1 MYKCDFI
8 VRLPD
13 TDAAGILFYGNYFRL
28 AHEAYE
34 AFMHVLGFGLNHIID
49 KSDILLLIAHSE
61 ADYKHSLRLADEYSV
76 DTKVEKLGDKSFT
89 LIYNFVR
96 KDGQVCATL
105 RTVHVALHK
114 GSQKTVSLPQELRIK
129 LADHT

>member
-34 AFMHVLGFGLNHIID
+34 ALMGALGYGLKYIID
-49 KSDILLLIAHSE
+49 ESEILLLIAHSE
-61 ADYKHSLRLADEYSV
+61 ADYRQSLCLDDEYSV
-76 DTKVEKLGDKSFT
+76 DIRVEKLGDKSFT
-89 LIYNFVR
+89 LAYNFVR

-114 GSQKTVSLPQELRIK
+114 GSQKTVSLPEELRIK
-129 LADHT
+129 LADQT